1 MDCTTKSTA
10 RFTGRSKQYVKFRP
24 SYPLQVFQ
32 HLRETIGWKQE
43 KRIADIGAG
52 TGIFTKLMLEQ
63 GNEVIAIEPND
74 DMRNELIE
82 QLKTYLAEQ
91 EGQHASK
98 LSVIDG
104 SAEMTGLPDESV
116 DGIVCAQSFHWFDQK
131 LARAEFSR
139 ILKPQADVVLL
150 WNQRDVQASPFVRDY
165 EALFSQ
171 YGDQYDQVKHK
182 QMSVEALSSFYGS
195 KPQLVSYYYEQP
207 LQYEQLIGRIQ
218 SSSFSI
224 TEQDERY
231 EAYMND
237 IKAIFARHEQA
248 GIVNMI
254 YRTDVYWGKLD

>member
-1 MDCTTKSTA
+1 MESTT
-10 RFTGRSKQYVKFRP
+10 RFSGRSKQYVKYRP
-24 SYPLQVFQ
+24 SYPLQVFN
-32 HLRETIGWKQE
+32 HLRDVIGWTQE

-82 QLKTYLAEQ
+82 QLRPYLIQ
-91 EGQHASK
+91 QDGQHSNE
-98 LSVIDG
+98 LSVING

-139 ILKPQADVVLL
+139 VLKPQADVVLL
-150 WNQRDVQASPFVRDY
+150 WNQRDIQASQFVRDY
-165 EALFSQ
+165 ESLFLQ
-171 YGDQYDQVKHK
+171 YGERYDQVKHK
-182 QMSVEALSSFYGS
+182 QMSVEALTSFYGS

-207 LQYEQLIGRIQ
+207 LQYEELIGRIQ

-224 TEQDERY
+224 TEQDARF

-237 IKAIFARHEQA
+237 IKALFARHEQA

-254 YRTDVYWGKLD
+254 YRTDVYWGKLN